1 MSEPSKKSS
10 GKLIALA
17 VVVIIAAGAFFGV
30 SWWEKDQARQIEE
43 AIKAASGSSTS
54 VKVGFWDKS
63 AVITGLKINRSY
75 PGMFSFALD
84 AETLTLSGVNSGA
97 LIAKGAVPLADSV
110 AMSNVKMVVIPP
122 AVQSDS
128 PLGIRKREISITSG
142 VLTGLRGDLAGLVA
156 ELERIKSVQ
165 DLAHDQQA
173 LLRLITIAKGL
184 HADSVS
190 ISGYE
195 TRDDMGLPTPV
206 VSTIESQ
213 QVKDFSLLTCGL
225 TTWKNI
231 KVSAMGQDMIKIET
245 MGLQRMAIP
254 DIFTPI
260 VSAMPP
266 DGRGLENMDAIIGPA
281 LLKKLEQES
290 FVMQGFSIGNL
301 SFQAMLP
308 ESVTLKNFNLD
319 LEFGAEKLVLKKSVE
334 DLMIPPSYYRNADE
348 VGALLAQTY
357 GKPLNVSGRA
367 DLLGSQK
374 NGRIDLRVKETGLT
388 EKEFGSVK
396 VDADLFASASGADSL
411 EKLLQASPDWLL
423 KNARL
428 TFEDKKIL
436 ELAFA
441 AQYEML
447 KPFGDQI
454 PFKSAADVRAN
465 TAQQLQ
471 QEAAA
476 SPNPDTKAILEGVAK
491 LAQQPGTLVISL
503 NPDAP
508 QPLANV
514 FDAMEGSAPGAY
526 KATAEYT
533 PAKETPQAQTPAAP
547 AGK

>member
-30 SWWEKDQARQIEE
+30 SWWEKDQARRIEE
-43 AIKAASGSSTS
+43 AIKAASGSATS

-63 AVITGLKINRSY
+63 AVITGLKVSRTY
-75 PGMFSFALD
+75 PGMLSFSLD
-84 AETLTLSGVNSGA
+84 AETFTLSGVNSGA
-97 LIAKGAVPLADSV
+97 LIAKGVVPLADSV
-110 AMSNVKMVVIPP
+110 AMSNVKMVVTPV
-122 AVQSDS
+122 AEQAGS
-128 PLGIRKREISITSG
+128 LGIQKREILIKSG
-142 VLTGLRGDLAGLVA
+142 VLTGLRGDLAGLAA
-156 ELERIKSVQ
+156 ELDRLKSLH
-165 DLAHDQQA
+165 DLARDQQA
-173 LLRLITIAKGL
+173 LLRLITIGKGL
-184 HADSVS
+184 HADTVS

-195 TRDDMGLPTPV
+195 TRDDMGLPTPIV
-206 VSTIESQ
+206 TTVESQ
-213 QVKDFSLLTCGL
+213 QVKDFGLLTCGP

-254 DIFTPI
+254 DVFTPI
-260 VSAMPP
+260 VSAMPQ
-266 DGRGLENMDAIIGPA
+266 DGRGLENMDAAIGPA

-290 FVMQGFSIGNL
+290 FVMQGFTIGNF
-301 SFQAMLP
+301 SFQAMMP
-308 ESVTLKNFNLD
+308 ESVTLKNLNLD
-319 LEFGAEKLVLKKSVE
+319 LDFGAEKLVLKKSFDELV
-334 DLMIPPSYYRNADE
+334 IPASYYRNSDE

-357 GKPLNVSGRA
+357 GKPLNLSGRA
-367 DLLGSQK
+367 EVLGSQK
-374 NGRIDLRVKETGLT
+374 NGRIDLQVKEAGLT
-388 EKEFGSVK
+388 EKEFGSIK
-396 VDADLFASASGADSL
+396 VDADLLASASGADSL

-428 TFEDKKIL
+428 TFEDKKVL

-447 KPFGDQI
+447 KPFADQI

-503 NPDAP
+503 TPDTP
-508 QPLANV
+508 QPLAKV
-514 FDAMEGSAPGAY
+514 FEAMEGSTPGAY
-526 KATAEYT
+526 KAVAEYT
-533 PAKETPQAQTPAAP
+533 PAKADAQAQTPAQP
-547 AGK
+547 ASK